1 MTYIYHITSIS
12 NLPSILNAGCLY
24 CDRIVMER
32 NLAHVGIAYQH
43 IKDRRSRKKVP
54 CSPGGAVADYVPFY
68 FAPRSPMLYVI
79 HKGGVEGYQ
88 DGQTPI
94 LHLVSSVE
102 AVQEAGIPFVFTD
115 GHADM
120 AISRFYTDLRD
131 LNKVEWIIMKDVY
144 WNDSFEDGDRKRR
157 RQAEFL
163 VHQVELP
170 RLKKC
175 QLPHIDH
182 GSL

>member
-1 MTYIYHITSIS
+1 
-12 NLPSILNAGCLY
+12 
-24 CDRIVMER
+24 
-32 NLAHVGIAYQH
+32 
-43 IKDRRSRKKVP
+43 
-54 CSPGGAVADYVPFY
+54 
-68 FAPRSPMLYVI
+68 
-79 HKGGVEGYQ
+79 
-88 DGQTPI
+88 
-94 LHLVSSVE
+94 
-102 AVQEAGIPFVFTD
+102 
-115 GHADM
+115 
-120 AISRFYTDLRD
+120 
-131 LNKVEWIIMKDVY
+131 MKDVY